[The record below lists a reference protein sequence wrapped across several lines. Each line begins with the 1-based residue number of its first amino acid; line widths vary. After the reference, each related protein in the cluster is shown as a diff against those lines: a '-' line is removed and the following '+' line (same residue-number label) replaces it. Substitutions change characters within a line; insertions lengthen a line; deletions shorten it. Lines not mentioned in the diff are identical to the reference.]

1 MNNSWGDHNL
11 YVESVSGG
19 AKATISGNKLTV
31 DTNGSTATKIT
42 VNMVKGS
49 KTNEKYPTTVWAN
62 GSYQNWSLV
71 LLCFNFRN
79 RECEAKRDCGCLESR
94 CRYEK
99 PLANATFRFTYDG
112 KTTDVKSG
120 TDGKAKL
127 GERLKA
133 GSIVKVKEITAPSG
147 YKLNGTEFSITVGEN
162 TNVSKTW
169 TNERLAGAVELTKIA
184 DVDQKSLDGVV
195 FTLYKSDGSILQ
207 DNLKP
212 IQMAN

>member
-1 MNNSWGDHNL
+1 MNVKRKG
-11 YVESVSGG
+11 
-19 AKATISGNKLTV
+19 TV
-31 DTNGSTATKIT
+31 DVLKVDADTK
-42 VNMVKGS
+42 
-49 KTNEKYPTTVWAN
+49 
-62 GSYQNWSLV
+62 
-71 LLCFNFRN
+71 
-79 RECEAKRDCGCLESR
+79 
-94 CRYEK
+94 K

-207 DNLKP
+207 DNLKTDTNGQLKVKDLTLDP
-212 IQMAN
+212 ITLRKKTAGVGFETDSKTTRLPLLQM